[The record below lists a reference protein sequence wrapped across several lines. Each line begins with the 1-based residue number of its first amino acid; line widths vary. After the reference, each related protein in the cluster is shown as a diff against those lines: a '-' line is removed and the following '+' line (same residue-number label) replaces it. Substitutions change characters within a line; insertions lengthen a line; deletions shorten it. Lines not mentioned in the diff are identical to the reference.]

1 MRLVVYTTATV
12 QIDEA
17 EAASKFLT
25 KAGVITVSTADT
37 LPVLFWD
44 ATLDSK
50 HVDCL
55 NG

>member
-1 MRLVVYTTATV
+1 MHHVVCTTATV
-12 QIDEA
+12 KIAEA
-17 EAASKFLT
+17 EAASKFLI
-25 KAGVITVSTADT
+25 KAGVTTVSTVDT

>member
-1 MRLVVYTTATV
+1 MHHVVYTTATV
-12 QIDEA
+12 KIAEA
-17 EAASKFLT
+17 GAASKFLT
-25 KAGVITVSTADT
+25 KVGVITVSTADT